1 MAFKNYCKTYFMD
14 IIFKQYFEF
23 NGRECRKTF
32 WLFILNILIVNL
44 ALDYISAGFL
54 SMILSIL
61 IFFPFL
67 GLIVR
72 RFHDIDFSGWWVLLA
87 FIPILGFIALIVF
100 GCIPGTEGE
109 NKYGPA
115 IVDVVADKIEE
126 PIVEEQK

>member
-1 MAFKNYCKTYFMD
+1 MAFKNYCKTYFTD